1 MDLRIIEDNMFSM
14 RSSVFHR
21 YGNAGGKKKKITVLH
36 MYVRLFIFL
45 SECACVCVCRCV
57 TGQHM
62 ASPACSE
69 ILNSSVSKKGT
80 ACV

>member
-1 MDLRIIEDNMFSM
+1 MDKMFSM
-14 RSSVFHR
+14 RSSVFTDTVC
-21 YGNAGGKKKKITVLH
+21 KKCAA
-36 MYVRLFIFL
+36 YVWASVYI
-45 SECACVCVCRCV
+45 SESVCRCV

-80 ACV
+80 ACVRVCV